1 MLSFF
6 IGDDKMEELIRKAMS
21 GKDPMAL
28 QLMVQNVLTI
38 INNPNWKN
46 YVDYQTYSDLVVF
59 VNDYALA
66 IGREYKFNKAL
77 RSREGKTEVEIP
89 PEFVNDGPSYLEP
102 YGDDVDYGDGSS
114 SFGQHF

>member
-1 MLSFF
+1 
-6 IGDDKMEELIRKAMS
+6 MEELIRKTMS

-59 VNDYALA
+59 VNDYASA
-66 IGREYKFNKAL
+66 IAKEYKMDKAL
-77 RSREGKTEVEIP
+77 RSREGKTEVDIP
-89 PEFVNDGPSYLEP
+89 FDDDSSSIP
-102 YGDDVDYGDGSS
+102 DDVEYGDGSS